1 MDHITVLKRAW
12 RITWSYR
19 ALWFFG
25 FLLALTTAGGGGG
38 SGARASSDQQGWENM
53 FPHGEFQWPSIQASA
68 VDMFNQYLPL
78 IILLALLG
86 LALAVAGAILRYV
99 SETSLIRMV
108 NEEEESGSKASIKEG
123 FRKGW
128 SRQAFHLFL
137 IDLLAGLG
145 GFLLLLVPALIVG
158 APLLVWLTDSTAL
171 QVMGTVIAASL
182 GLLLLFAVILVFIGI
197 ALVLEFARRAC
208 IIEKKGPVDSIKY
221 GISMLRNHLGESVLM
236 GLILVGIGILFAVA
250 MIPLLILLVLAGAVI
265 GGIPGL
271 LVFGLTSIFAQ
282 GELPV
287 ILATIVGLPIFI
299 AIVAIP
305 SAFILGIMETFKSST
320 WTLTFREFQVLDGQR
335 PASILPKPS
344 LSPQPVERIEPEAE
358 PAFPVG
364 EDRPE
369 PPQTFPVVEDQPA
382 PAAAPQVTPPAQSPI
397 PGSMA
402 GKKVAA
408 ALDEDLPAE
417 RSAPDENPP
426 A

>member
-305 SAFILGIMETFKSST
+305 SAFIRGIMETFKSST

-382 PAAAPQVTPPAQSPI
+382 PAAAPQVTPPEQSPI

>member
-1 MDHITVLKRAW
+1 MDHITLLKRAW

-25 FLLALTTAGGGGG
+25 FLLALTTAGGGGS

-53 FPHGEFQWPSIQASA
+53 FPHGQFQWPSIQASA
-68 VDMFNQYLPL
+68 LDAFNQYLPL
-78 IILLALLG
+78 IILLAFLG

-108 NEEEESGSKASIKEG
+108 NEEEEAGSKASIKEG

-145 GFLLLLVPALIVG
+145 GFLILLVPALIAGV
-158 APLLVWLTDSTAL
+158 PLLVWLTDSTAL
-171 QVMGTVIAASL
+171 QVIGTVIAASL
-182 GLLLLFAVILVFIGI
+182 GLLLLFAVILIFIGI
-197 ALVLEFARRAC
+197 ALVLQFARRAC
-208 IIEKKGPVDSIKY
+208 VIEKKGPVDSIKY

-236 GLILVGIGILFAVA
+236 GLILIGIGILFAVA

-305 SAFILGIMETFKSST
+305 SAFVRGIMETYKSST

-335 PASILPKPS
+335 PASILPKPPV
-344 LSPQPVERIEPEAE
+344 SPLPVELIEPETEKASPVDDGRLE
-358 PAFPVG
+358 PEAAFPAD
-364 EDRPE
+364 EDKPS
-369 PPQTFPVVEDQPA
+369 
-382 PAAAPQVTPPAQSPI
+382 PAAVPQVTPPAESPI
-397 PGSMA
+397 PSSMA
-402 GKKVAA
+402 GKKVAST
-408 ALDEDLPAE
+408 LDEDLEQGYGAPNENTPA
-417 RSAPDENPP
+417 
-426 A
+426 